1 MTVSDPIEG
10 EGNDGGDDGDDG
22 RHSVSSILCGDSHF
36 GSSID
41 EVGDFIDF
49 EDVFARY
56 GLPMPHIRHELN
68 DHMDDVHT
76 FHRIGTAGAI
86 ANIGTG
92 HQRSLDTDDENSN
105 DSDIRALAE
114 IQRAVFGPRD
124 IPNPDQS
131 TSTSHTNNIIDLSD
145 AYQQQPL
152 PPDHL
157 LMAQPTIAAG
167 NDNGNDL
174 QSEGSE
180 HPTFAYLL
188 GSDSTTTSPESL
200 SRDEYHEMRAMPPVI
215 FPRRPGPR
223 RLHYFRE
230 SDILDIYFRKAML
243 LAKLAADT
251 MESIYASGC
260 LWMDPTLMYGIG
272 IALEVETKIMVLQA
286 EIDELDESIHKM
298 ELIRMTES
306 SKFHIRTKLH
316 EFQDKITR
324 KAERDRENNDDGDS
338 SDGHTEA
345 SDDDDP
351 SNNSK

>member
-1 MTVSDPIEG
+1 
-10 EGNDGGDDGDDG
+10 
-22 RHSVSSILCGDSHF
+22 
-36 GSSID
+36 
-41 EVGDFIDF
+41 
-49 EDVFARY
+49 
-56 GLPMPHIRHELN
+56 
-68 DHMDDVHT
+68 
-76 FHRIGTAGAI
+76 
-86 ANIGTG
+86 
-92 HQRSLDTDDENSN
+92 
-105 DSDIRALAE
+105 
-114 IQRAVFGPRD
+114 
-124 IPNPDQS
+124 
-131 TSTSHTNNIIDLSD
+131 
-145 AYQQQPL
+145 
-152 PPDHL
+152 
-157 LMAQPTIAAG
+157 MAQPTIAAG

-174 QSEGSE
+174 QSEDSE

-324 KAERDRENNDDGDS
+324 KAERDRQHNDDGDS

-345 SDDDDP
+345 SGDDDP
-351 SNNSK
+351 SDSSSEVNENNADENDNDSNSSESNDGDDSDNDSDGDDHGDDDGDDEKENSRAYLMMATSSYESCPNYFCR